1 MSKKSTKSSDVP
13 LLLVQEFLLNHS
25 FADLHKEHGVKFR
38 PSACGRKVSLNYDM
52 IEAHDSNKI
61 AQQCRGLILAKADNC
76 VFSGDQEV
84 VGETYIVARPF
95 DRFFNLGQDA
105 AAKIDFTDPQT
116 SFFEKLDG
124 SLIICYF
131 DHYQDKWHVGTRAV
145 CEADLPVDGYG
156 EVTFR
161 DLFFKALVASVPKI
175 QNYVPSK
182 NGVANVDLWFNM
194 NMNRSNTYMFELCTE
209 QNIVVVKHKGY
220 NLYLLGVR
228 NTESGKEYPVSDFV
242 DTTIPIVPQ
251 FKLSSLEDMVNFVS
265 DRDPSTYEG
274 IVACDSKYRRV
285 KCKNAGY
292 MALGRVKDSAMKSPR
307 GLMQIILMEKMDDVI
322 PLLPDFAVARANV
335 LADGY
340 RTLIHNYQETYDKVL
355 KIANEESPIFNPES
369 KSLIKQHQKSFAQA
383 VQACGGWMAPMME
396 QYHGKNS
403 GLHDYVLRRRNIAG
417 DWPNGFLDSV
427 IEMIDKTLK
436 ESN

>member
-1 MSKKSTKSSDVP
+1 MSNKSTKSSDVP
-13 LLLVQEFLLNHS
+13 LMLVQEFLLTHS
-25 FADLHKEHGVKFR
+25 FADLYKEHGVKFR

-61 AQQCRGLILAKADNC
+61 VQQCRGLVLSKDSNE

-105 AAKIDFTDPQT
+105 AAKIDFSDPQT

-131 DHYQDKWHVGTRAV
+131 DKFQDKWHVGTRAV

-161 DLFFKALVASVPKI
+161 DLFFKALIASVPKI
-175 QNYVPSK
+175 QEYKPSK
-182 NGVANVDLWFNM
+182 EGVTNVDLWFNM
-194 NMNRSNTYMFELCTE
+194 KMNRSNTYMFELCTE

-220 NLYLLGVR
+220 NLSLLGVR
-228 NTESGKEYPVSDFV
+228 NTESGLEYPVGDFV
-242 DTTIPIVPQ
+242 ETGIPLVPS
-251 FKLSSLEDMVNFVS
+251 FKLSSLDDMVDFVS

-274 IVACDSKYRRV
+274 IVACDSKFRRV

-292 MALGRVKDSAMKSPR
+292 LALGRVKDSALKSPR
-307 GLMQIILMEKMDDVI
+307 GLMQLILMEKMDDVI
-322 PLLPDFAVARANV
+322 PLLPDYAVAKALELQDCYRVAIHDYNEIYK
-335 LADGY
+335 LCQADA
-340 RTLIHNYQETYDKVL
+340 DK
-355 KIANEESPIFNPES
+355 ESPIFNPNS
-369 KSLIKQHQKSFAQA
+369 SALIKQHQKSFAIA
-383 VQACGGWMAPMME
+383 VRNRGGWLAPMME
-396 QYHGKNS
+396 QYHGKID
-403 GLHDYVLRRRNIAG
+403 GLHDYILRRNVGG

-427 IEMIDKTLK
+427 MEVISSSKK
-436 ESN
+436 